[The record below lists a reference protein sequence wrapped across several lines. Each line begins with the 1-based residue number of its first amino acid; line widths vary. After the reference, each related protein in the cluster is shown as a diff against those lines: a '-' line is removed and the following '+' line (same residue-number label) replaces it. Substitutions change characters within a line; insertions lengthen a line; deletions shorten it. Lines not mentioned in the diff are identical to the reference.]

1 MNAAS
6 YIFFGL
12 LLIPLIIFLIWLIKK
27 DPNRSYIG
35 LFMLIAMIII
45 ALITIIKYDGKFMS
59 TGAGATMQM
68 QRSETK

>member
-12 LLIPLIIFLIWLIKK
+12 LLIPLVVFLIWLIKK
-27 DPNRSYIG
+27 DRNRNYIG

-45 ALITIIKYDGKFMS
+45 ALITIIKYDSKFMS